1 MYLLRGASVHWGP
14 GQGPDLTHSPMS
26 VYLFLYSRHLQTSP
40 VVSLSNGHSFPQRS
54 QFDPFLIPHNT
65 ANFWRTAGSLPSP
78 LETQNLTQRPGRGA
92 ERD

>member
-54 QFDPFLIPHNT
+54 QFDPFLFPT
-65 ANFWRTAGSLPSP
+65 TPQTSGGQQGLSPPLWRP
-78 LETQNLTQRPGRGA
+78 RI
-92 ERD
+92 